1 MAPLSI
7 SHFVMQLKLHH
18 FEYRVGFIFDKEK
31 GFVMS
36 RVRSKADGRRT
47 VQSLMK
53 FSLIGRSFES
63 AQFKLQR
70 PSTLK
75 NGPWSKKTDFGKF
88 WEFSDA
94 KSVWWRLTWNF
105 QLTNIPSMSNS
116 ISNNST
122 ATNVTN
128 QSQGSPDKLQRLKIE
143 SVLRALVKAWLVL
156 IPTPVWIHVQV
167 WQVR

>member
-75 NGPWSKKTDFGKF
+75 KTDHNLRKLIS
-88 WEFSDA
+88 ENSE
-94 KSVWWRLTWNF
+94 NF
-105 QLTNIPSMSNS
+105 PMPNLC
-116 ISNNST
+116 
-122 ATNVTN
+122 
-128 QSQGSPDKLQRLKIE
+128 GE
-143 SVLRALVKAWLVL
+143 G
-156 IPTPVWIHVQV
+156 
-167 WQVR
+167 